1 MDNFEKLLH
10 TEHQLVEFLH
20 TQTEPEKV
28 ATRKTNSRVWGA
40 MDAFMKVP
48 SSERVVKK
56 DGKSEYCKKPDAT
69 TLSFMRYQ
77 LNEEQ
82 A

>member
-1 MDNFEKLLH
+1 
-10 TEHQLVEFLH
+10 
-20 TQTEPEKV
+20 
-28 ATRKTNSRVWGA
+28 
-40 MDAFMKVP
+40 MDAHMKVP
-48 SSERVVKK
+48 SSERVVTN

-69 TLSFMRYQ
+69 TLRFMQYQ